1 MMVMVMVMVM
11 TLLTAIIFR
20 HGKSYASLTEE
31 NLRREVWREEIEMVE
46 KHNKEAEVVVM
57 IMMVI
62 DMLVVMIMEMV
73 EKHITRR
80 QR

>member
-1 MMVMVMVMVM
+1 MMVMVM

-31 NLRREVWREEIEMVE
+31 NLRREVWREEMEMVE

-57 IMMVI
+57 MVMMVM
-62 DMLVVMIMEMV
+62 DMLVVMIMEMA
-73 EKHITRR
+73 ETHISRR